1 MTEYPTLFGC
11 ATGGDSQIIIV
22 GAPFDRGT
30 DAARAGCA
38 AAPAMLRTL
47 STPEHIKVKDGV
59 LYDLAKRETI
69 FSGQVI
75 SDLGNIRFRPNHQ
88 TDSDY
93 LEFFANAIAAIARSG
108 KKPLILGGDHLL
120 TLAILRGLARAGKKF
135 QILHFDAHH
144 DYDRVAQNE
153 LPTHASFM
161 SFVLNENLAQ
171 KVIQIGVRGISWGE
185 PPMPEKVEMASL
197 DNFTKALLPDVDVYV
212 TVDTDAFDPM
222 LAPGVSY
229 PIPEGLTLGQF
240 NHALAALAATGIRL
254 IGADWMEYNPTY
266 DTSNNITG
274 RVILRGLSQL
284 IRCLSNSPD

>member
-11 ATGGDSQIIIV
+11 ATGGDGQIIIV

-38 AAPAMLRTL
+38 AAPTMLRTL
-47 STPEHIKVKDGV
+47 STPEHIKVKDGA
-59 LYDLAKRETI
+59 LYDLAKREII
-69 FSGQVI
+69 FPGKVI
-75 SDLGNIRFRPNHQ
+75 SDLGNIRFRPSHQ

-93 LEFFANAIAAIARSG
+93 LDFFASAIAAIARSD
-108 KKPLILGGDHLL
+108 KKPLVLGGDHLV
-120 TLAILRGLARAGKKF
+120 TLSTLRGLARAGKIF
-135 QILHFDAHH
+135 QVLHFDAHH
-144 DYDRVAQNE
+144 DYDRVGQNE

-161 SFVLNENLAQ
+161 SFVANENLAQ
-171 KVIQIGVRGISWGE
+171 KVVQVGVRGLSWGE
-185 PPMPEKVEMASL
+185 PTMPLQVEMASL
-197 DNFTKALLPDVDVYV
+197 DNFVGALLPNIDVYI

-240 NHALAALAATGIRL
+240 NDALTTLTAANIRL

-266 DTSNNITG
+266 DASNNITG
-274 RVILRGLSQL
+274 RVILHGLAQL
-284 IRCLSNSPD
+284 IRCLSNRLD